1 MQVSMPTDERGF
13 IGRQCASCSQLF
25 RIDSDAY
32 QALPDDH
39 TELWCVY
46 CGYHDGHGEFITDQ
60 QLERAERAVGDMAEQ
75 YVQQMLDNA
84 FGGMATPRRDSSFGI
99 EITYRSKPFYPQP
112 LPGINEEELIR
123 IRTCASCAVRYAV
136 FGEHRYCPVCGPLSA
151 EVVALDALE
160 AETARL
166 DGLRQLPV
174 EAAALL
180 REQGV
185 FTRLWVDTL
194 ENVVGVVEPLARAV
208 FYDAVP
214 DAAARVKGNWNV
226 FQRLDDLADL
236 FVASGY
242 ADLRILLDDEVWLR
256 LQATWA
262 TRHLF
267 THNDGVIDDKYIAK
281 MPTSAAKLGRRAT
294 VTEPLCRQAIADA
307 HILCT
312 AIASITAEQTPP
324 PS

>member
-1 MQVSMPTDERGF
+1 M
-13 IGRQCASCSQLF
+13 
-25 RIDSDAY
+25 
-32 QALPDDH
+32 
-39 TELWCVY
+39 
-46 CGYHDGHGEFITDQ
+46 
-60 QLERAERAVGDMAEQ
+60 
-75 YVQQMLDNA
+75 
-84 FGGMATPRRDSSFGI
+84 
-99 EITYRSKPFYPQP
+99 
-112 LPGINEEELIR
+112 
-123 IRTCASCAVRYAV
+123 
-136 FGEHRYCPVCGPLSA
+136 
-151 EVVALDALE
+151 
-160 AETARL
+160 
-166 DGLRQLPV
+166 
-174 EAAALL
+174 
-180 REQGV
+180 
-185 FTRLWVDTL
+185 FTRLWVDTF

-236 FVASGY
+236 FVASGH
-242 ADLRILLDDEVWLR
+242 ADLRILLDDKVWLR

-262 TRHLF
+262 IRHLF